1 MINQIFTVVS
11 DVVTQFAATMASAF
25 NGVLAVVWDGT
36 ALTSFGILL
45 LIAFGVGL
53 VYMAMRYVFSLIS
66 IRRK

>member
-1 MINQIFTVVS
+1 MISQIFTVVA
-11 DVVTQFAATMASAF
+11 DVVTQFATALANAFQGVMAI
-25 NGVLAVVWDGT
+25 VWDGS

-53 VYMAMRYVFSLIS
+53 VYMAMRYVISLIS

>member
-1 MINQIFTVVS
+1 MINQIFVVIT
-11 DVVTQFAATMASAF
+11 DVVTQFALALATAF
-25 NGVLAVVWDGT
+25 QSVLAIVWDGS